1 MRRNLKWL
9 SFLIAIIIIILVREN
24 TRLIQLNEGTQDFGF
39 WSVVPAL
46 LTLALCFIT
55 REVVPSLFLGIV
67 AGGVISG
74 EYNIIKTFL
83 IPGIGSKTY
92 GEILL
97 IYLWCL
103 GGLTGLWT
111 KTGGAQY
118 FANWVGARVVKGRRS
133 AKLFAAL
140 MGTVF
145 HQGDTISTVLAGST
159 VKPLCDRNKV
169 SHEEL
174 SYIIDSTASP
184 VATILPFNIWPI
196 YVAGLVAAT
205 IPSIL
210 PDEGAAISFFYRAVP
225 YNFYAIV
232 AIVFTYSLSLERLPW
247 YGKRMKRAMIRVQTT
262 GKLDHIKATPLSSK
276 ELTELRVP
284 KGYKTGNIDFLLPI
298 LTLLSITI
306 IPFLIQVIP
315 QFVKY
320 GGIKET
326 FKLYVFE
333 AFMLAVLVSVG
344 TALYKGMALKKV
356 MEGIIDGCRGVTLGA
371 IILGLAVTL
380 KGVSQHLGTANYL
393 IRTTSEVLVPWLL
406 PALFLGLAMFMAFA
420 TGTSWGTYAVVFP
433 IAMPLAWAINP
444 DPQFLIL
451 CFAAVL
457 GGSVYGDN
465 CSPIS
470 DTTILSSL
478 VCGADH
484 MDHVVS
490 QIPLATVAAV
500 ISAVFFTSMAL
511 FKIPL
516 LVIYLII
523 IIGTVI
529 MTLLSKRVKNHDLD
543 REQRI

>member
-1 MRRNLKWL
+1 MKRNLKL
-9 SFLIAIIIIILVREN
+9 LIFFIAAVLLILVREN
-24 TRLIQLNEGTQDFGF
+24 TQLIQLNEKTQDFGF

-46 LTLALCFIT
+46 LTLTLCFVT

-83 IPGIGSKTY
+83 IPGIGSKAY

-118 FANWVGARVVKGRRS
+118 FANWVGARIVKGRRS
-133 AKLFAAL
+133 AKLFAAV

-145 HQGDTISTVLAGST
+145 HQGGTISTVLAGST

-184 VATILPFNIWPI
+184 VATILPFNVWPI
-196 YVAGLVAAT
+196 YVAGLIAAT

-225 YNFYAIV
+225 YNFYAII
-232 AIVFTYSLSLERLPW
+232 AIIFTYSFSMERLPW
-247 YGKRMKRAMIRVQTT
+247 YGKKMKKAMSRVQKT
-262 GKLDHIKATPLSSK
+262 GKLDLESSVPLSSK
-276 ELTELRVP
+276 ELTELRIP
-284 KGYKTGNIDFLLPI
+284 DGYKPGNVDFLLPI
-298 LTLLSITI
+298 LTLLSVTI
-306 IPFLIQVIP
+306 LPFLIQVIP

-333 AFMLAVLVSVG
+333 AFMLAVLVSIG
-344 TALYKGMALKKV
+344 TALYKGMALKTV
-356 MEGIIDGCRGVTLGA
+356 MEGIVDGCKGVTLGA

-380 KGVSQHLGTANYL
+380 KGVSQHLGTAEYL
-393 IRTTSEVLVPWLL
+393 IRTTSEILVPWLL
-406 PALFLGLAMFMAFA
+406 PALFLGLSMFMAFA

-444 DPQFLIL
+444 DPHFLTL

-484 MDHVVS
+484 MDHVTT
-490 QIPLATVAAV
+490 QIPLATLAAA
-500 ISAVFFTSMAL
+500 ISAVFFTAMAL
-511 FKIPL
+511 FKLPL
-516 LVIYLII
+516 MVIYLII
-523 IIGTVI
+523 FMGTLI
-529 MTLLSKRVKNHDLD
+529 MVTYSKRKNRRLS
-543 REQRI
+543 

>member
-1 MRRNLKWL
+1 MKRNLKWL
-9 SFLIAIIIIILVREN
+9 FFLVAIVIIIIAREN
-24 TRLIQLNEGTQDFGF
+24 THLIRLNEGTKDFGF

-46 LTLALCFIT
+46 LTLTLCFVT
-55 REVVPSLFLGIV
+55 KEVVTSLFLGIV
-67 AGGVISG
+67 AGGLISG
-74 EYNIIKTFL
+74 EYNIVQKFL
-83 IPGIGSKTY
+83 IPGIGSKAY

-118 FANWVGARVVKGRRS
+118 FANWVGVRVVKGRRS
-133 AKLFAAL
+133 AKLFSAI

-145 HQGDTISTVLAGST
+145 HQGGTISTVLAGST
-159 VKPLCDRNKV
+159 VKPLSDRNKV

-184 VATILPFNIWPI
+184 VATLLPFNVWPI

-205 IPSIL
+205 IPTIL

-247 YGKRMKRAMIRVQTT
+247 YGKRMKNAMIRVQQT
-262 GKLDHIKATPLSSK
+262 GKLDRGLSTPLSSK
-276 ELTELRVP
+276 ELTELKVP
-284 KGYKTGNIDFLLPI
+284 GGYKPSNIDFLLPI

-306 IPFLIQVIP
+306 IPFLVQVIP
-315 QFVKY
+315 QLIKY

-326 FKLYVFE
+326 FTLYVFE
-333 AFMLAVLVSVG
+333 AFMIAVLVSIG
-344 TALYKGMALKKV
+344 TALFKGMALKKV
-356 MEGIIDGCRGVTLGA
+356 MEGVVNGCKGVTLGA

-380 KGVSQHLGTANYL
+380 KGVTQHLGTAEYL

-406 PALFLGLAMFMAFA
+406 PALYLGLAMFMAFA
-420 TGTSWGTYAVVFP
+420 TGTSWGTYAVIFP

-444 DPQFLIL
+444 DPHFLTL

-457 GGSVYGDN
+457 GGAVYGDN

-484 MDHVVS
+484 MDHVTT

-500 ISAVFFTSMAL
+500 ISAIFYTSITL
-511 FKIPL
+511 FKVPL
-516 LVIYLII
+516 FVIYLVII
-523 IIGTVI
+523 FGTALMII
-529 MTLLSKRVKNHDLD
+529 LSKSKNQDLNI
-543 REQRI
+543 EQKNP